1 VMSGRRI
8 KLFRQRL
15 GMTQEVLAGLAGV
28 SVSWL
33 SQVERGER
41 APDSLR
47 CLITVAEVLGV
58 DPMDLIEIPRKRVR
72 TESGAV
78 NGVRDV
84 VRVLRRDP
92 WRLSGGEPDLGT
104 MATRLDEAES
114 LRRQCHYAELGP
126 LLATLIVD
134 AETAVRA
141 YESTEREVAA
151 FTWLSHAYQT
161 AVYALIRAGEGYA
174 IALDAAERCAAAARR
189 TGDPVVQALGSRCR
203 AHVLSHAGWVTEAMD
218 TITAAIDELAPAA
231 DSALETPTGDPW
243 WSPDPSALFGALLLD
258 GAKAASR
265 GNDRP
270 TASRMLRQAEGVT
283 ARVPRDGVLFGPA
296 NVAAYGVFVAI
307 ELGDATDAVRRGSSV
322 DASSLL
328 PFRDR
333 PAMLHIDIARGYAAK
348 GSHEGALHRI
358 LEAEGLAPQM
368 TRSDANVREM
378 VGAMVQRREGGSTTP
393 GLRELAARVGV
404 LN

>member
-1 VMSGRRI
+1 MSGQRI
-8 KLFRQRL
+8 RLYRQRL

-47 CLITVAEVLGV
+47 CLITVADVLGV
-58 DPMDLIEIPRKRVR
+58 DPMDLIEVPRRRER

-78 NGVRDV
+78 NGVHEV

-92 WRLSGGEPDLGT
+92 WRLTGGEPDLGRMT
-104 MATRLDEAES
+104 TRLEDAES
-114 LRRQCHYAELGP
+114 LRRQCRYAELGP

-134 AETAVRA
+134 AETAARA
-141 YESTEREVAA
+141 YENTEREVAA

-161 AVYALIRAGEGYA
+161 AAYSLIRAGESYA
-174 IALDAAERCAAAARR
+174 TTWIAAERCAAAARR
-189 TGDPVVQALGSRCR
+189 TGDPVAQALGSRCR
-203 AHVLSHAGWVTEAMD
+203 AYVLSHAGWETEAMD
-218 TITAAIDELAPAA
+218 TITAAIDGLAPAV
-231 DSALETPTGDPW
+231 DDVLEPPTGDPW

-270 TASRMLRQAEGVT
+270 TASRMLRQAEGVS
-283 ARVPRDGVLFGPA
+283 ARVRQDGILFGPA

-307 ELGDATDAVRRGSSV
+307 ELGDATDAVRLGSTV

-328 PFRDR
+328 PFKDR
-333 PAMLHIDIARGYAAK
+333 PALLHIDTARGYAAK
-348 GSHEGALHRI
+348 GGHEAALHRI
-358 LEAEGLAPQM
+358 LEAERLAPEM
-368 TRSDANVREM
+368 TRTHAIVREM
-378 VGAMVQRREGGSTTP
+378 VGAMVQRREGRSTTP
-393 GLRELAARVGV
+393 ELRELATRIGI
-404 LN
+404 LS